1 MAWPL
6 RALWVKFMVMSGV
19 VKVTADCPT
28 WQRLTALE
36 YHFASTCL
44 PTRQAWAFHS
54 FPPLLLRLGTAI
66 MFLVELVA
74 PWFLLAPITAMRR
87 VGVLIQLPLQILI
100 QYTGNYNWF
109 NLHTCILLLRHG
121 RAIFMKTRT
130 RGSAGGGVTGVD
142 EHVTFRL

>member
-1 MAWPL
+1 MWLSYLTLVSVGQTWLSFQWDILLLETGFAAILYAPFFTLSARGQLSNGHPMAWPL

-28 WQRLTALE
+28 WQNLTALE

-54 FPPLLLRLGTAI
+54 LPPLLLRLGTAI

-74 PWFLLAPITAMRR
+74 PWFLLAPITA
-87 VGVLIQLPLQILI
+87 
-100 QYTGNYNWF
+100 T
-109 NLHTCILLLRHG
+109 
-121 RAIFMKTRT
+121 
-130 RGSAGGGVTGVD
+130 
-142 EHVTFRL
+142 

>member
-1 MAWPL
+1 MGTPWPGPF

-28 WQRLTALE
+28 WQSLTALE

-54 FPPLLLRLGTAI
+54 FPPLLLRLGTAV

-87 VGVLIQLPLQILI
+87 VGVLIQLPLQLLI

-109 NLHTCILLLRHG
+109 NLHT
-121 RAIFMKTRT
+121 A
-130 RGSAGGGVTGVD
+130 
-142 EHVTFRL
+142 